1 MHPLPHRYHVH
12 VHMPSR
18 DAEVV
23 VGSRGLPPLP
33 TATPPE
39 FDGPVGRWSPETL
52 LVAAA
57 LDCFALTF
65 RGVAR
70 ASKLDWTSLTC
81 EAEGTLD
88 RVDHV
93 MQFVAFTI
101 RARVDVADDASVELA
116 RHVAEKADRTCLIAN
131 SLKARTRLEV
141 DVQRATVG
149 SNHELQFTQTF
160 TEADCAPVR

>member
-1 MHPLPHRYHVH
+1 
-12 VHMPSR
+12 MPARS
-18 DAEVV
+18 E
-23 VGSRGLPPLP
+23 PPLA
-33 TATPPE
+33 TTTPPE
-39 FDGPVGRWSPETL
+39 FDGPAGRWSPEAL

-70 ASKLDWTSLTC
+70 ASKLEWASLTC

-101 RARVDVADDASVELA
+101 RARVDIADQASAKLA

-141 DVQRATVG
+141 DVQLVAPAGANR
-149 SNHELQFTQTF
+149 ELQLSH
-160 TEADCAPVR
+160 